1 MATVNRVQ
9 ALPCL
14 NTRRKKRFFTKCL
27 YNKVRCKKTHFS
39 NTRMPTLSKKRDLTP
54 KLEHSNRKER
64 TPLFGRKGPR
74 LDRKF
79 ENLLKLTH
87 KSAIQT
93 LKWRLRTYDEF
104 SNDLASQSRNREK
117 IPIDFK
123 ISIEKCNS
131 KGKRFF
137 FYMMLSFCIKN
148 FTSKEIYGN
157 FYFGPTNY
165 L

>member
-104 SNDLASQSRNREK
+104 SNDLACQSRNREK
-117 IPIDFK
+117 IPIDLKFALRNETPK
-123 ISIEKCNS
+123 TQQIIYKKNIEQNS
-131 KGKRFF
+131 YGTFVHKDTRGK
-137 FYMMLSFCIKN
+137 
-148 FTSKEIYGN
+148 
-157 FYFGPTNY
+157 
-165 L
+165 